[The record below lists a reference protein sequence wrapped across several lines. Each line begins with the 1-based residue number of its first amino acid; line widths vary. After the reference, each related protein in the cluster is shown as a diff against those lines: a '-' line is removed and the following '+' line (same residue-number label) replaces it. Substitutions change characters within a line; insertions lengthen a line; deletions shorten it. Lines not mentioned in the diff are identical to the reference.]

1 MGILGID
8 YDSKKV
14 AVAVLE
20 DEGPEARW
28 AVFSVA
34 DRRGSFYAARKV
46 PMALPGRHWFIHHGI
61 SGRHRTAHEPPASPA
76 RGPLAH
82 PRGHRGELAPTVG
95 GGGDRAGQWMRVFL
109 GRPAPSSTEDRK
121 DAVAARC
128 LELGWE
134 CRDGDARDAYG
145 IAWAVRELNAMA
157 VRRAEG

>member
-61 SGRHRTAHEPPASPA
+61 WLAGIERPMSRRLP
-76 RGPLAH
+76 PLAALSRIQGAIVASL
-82 PRGHRGELAPTVG
+82 PEQLVVVETAP
-95 GGGDRAGQWMRVFL
+95 AQWMRVFL

-128 LELGWE
+128 SSLVGSAATGMRGTPTGSRGR
-134 CRDGDARDAYG
+134 CGS
-145 IAWAVRELNAMA
+145 
-157 VRRAEG
+157 